1 MVYTKGLL
9 LNGKGLI
16 FNLNQKTKGNKM
28 KDWNK
33 EFVKI
38 LETLEN
44 KAGSRGQDNPEAYDA
59 LIQIQDWIWGDHDL
73 LITFADDDEAYDRR
87 EYTVVMSEI
96 ESNDLCGKPFFKD
109 IYGI

>member
-1 MVYTKGLL
+1 
-9 LNGKGLI
+9 
-16 FNLNQKTKGNKM
+16 M

-44 KAGSRGQDNPEAYDA
+44 KAGSRGQDNPQAYNA
-59 LIQIQDWIWGDHDL
+59 LIQIQEWIWGDHDL
-73 LITFADDDEAYDRR
+73 LITFAEDNEAYDRR
-87 EYTVVMSEI
+87 EYAVVMSEI
-96 ESNDLCGKPFFKD
+96 EANDLCDKPYFKD